1 MSARREKKNGNGNG
15 NRIGRGRGSTISAR
29 SKKSKREKRRGEE
42 RRGGEVWWRDDW
54 TDMACRGCTRA
65 KNAVLS
71 PSAVQKQ
78 LQASTVW
85 MDGWRY
91 GCVYVQY
98 VCLHVRRYSG
108 TVRYST

>member
-1 MSARREKKNGNGNG
+1 M
-15 NRIGRGRGSTISAR
+15 
-29 SKKSKREKRRGEE
+29 
-42 RRGGEVWWRDDW
+42 WRDDW

-85 MDGWRY
+85 MDGDMDVCMY
-91 GCVYVQY
+91 SMY
-98 VCLHVRRYSG
+98 VCMYEGTPVRYG
-108 TVRYST
+108 TVRKVCIDYAHARLMCSLQGANALTDGVES